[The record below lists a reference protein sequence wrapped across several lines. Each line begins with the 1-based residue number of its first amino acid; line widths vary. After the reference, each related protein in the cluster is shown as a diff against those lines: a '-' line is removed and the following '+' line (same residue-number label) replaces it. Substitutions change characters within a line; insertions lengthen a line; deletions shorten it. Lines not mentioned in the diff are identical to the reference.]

1 MAGCTIVLRKQ
12 LASARVLAHSFKCY
26 QPEAAFFILVI
37 DGPVEEA
44 PSADGVELLGLED
57 IDLEPGNAHRLPMLY
72 REPELLE
79 LVRPRLLRTVLKSGA
94 SEVYF
99 RINAAFKSLFVE
111 KAGDYTISYAYG
123 PSYFTLSVL
132 VGGAGVTALLCW
144 LTIMTRGGSRRATVS

>member
-1 MAGCTIVLRKQ
+1 MTGCTIVLRKQ
-12 LASARVLAHSFKCY
+12 LASALVLARSIRQHHP
-26 QPEAAFFILVI
+26 QGPLVVLVL
-37 DGPVEEA
+37 DGADRVA
-44 PSADGVELLGLED
+44 QLSDGVQLLGLAEVEA
-57 IDLEPGNAHRLPMLY
+57 EPGDAHRWPMLY
-72 REPELLE
+72 REPEFLE